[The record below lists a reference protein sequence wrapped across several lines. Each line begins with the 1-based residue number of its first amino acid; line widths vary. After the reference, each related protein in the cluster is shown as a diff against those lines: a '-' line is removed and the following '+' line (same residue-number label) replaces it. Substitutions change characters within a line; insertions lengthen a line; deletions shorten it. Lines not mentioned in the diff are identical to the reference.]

1 MIDFQNAPIFKL
13 SKVDSSSVADS
24 VKDLLIDGETAGTFD
39 FDSELELYFSG
50 VGRVKFEFSGR
61 SDIVRI
67 GNLISQYT
75 LR

>member
-1 MIDFQNAPIFKL
+1 MPY
-13 SKVDSSSVADS
+13 SKISVFS
-24 VKDLLIDGETAGTFD
+24 VETAGTFD

>member
-13 SKVDSSSVADS
+13 SKVDSSVADS
-24 VKDLLIDGETAGTFD
+24 VKGLLIDGETAGTFD